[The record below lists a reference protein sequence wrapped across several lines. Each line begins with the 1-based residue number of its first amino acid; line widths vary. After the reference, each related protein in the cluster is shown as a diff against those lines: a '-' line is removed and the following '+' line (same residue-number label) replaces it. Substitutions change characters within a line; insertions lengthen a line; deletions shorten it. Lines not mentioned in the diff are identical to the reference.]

1 MSSFTVHRC
10 HHTSFTV
17 REINAVLPFF
27 IQGLGFE
34 LVSIGP
40 RDGRLMERLTGV
52 LGVVVTEA
60 FLQGPGITLE
70 LVQYYA
76 PIDRS
81 LANPRL
87 CDAGSTHIGLDIDD
101 IDAAVE
107 TAASHGFRLAGEI
120 IAIDAGP
127 NAGRRIAYVRNADGL
142 TVEFLGQ
149 RIEQRTR

>member
-1 MSSFTVHRC
+1 MSMFTVLGC
-10 HHTSFTV
+10 NHTSFTV

-40 RDGRLMERLTGV
+40 RDGRIMERLTGV

-76 PIDRS
+76 PVDRG

-87 CDAGSTHIGLDIDD
+87 CDAGATHIGLNIDD

-107 TAASHGFRLAGEI
+107 ISASHGFRLVGEI
-120 IAIDAGP
+120 SAIDAGP

-149 RIEQRTR
+149 RANQPLS

>member
-1 MSSFTVHRC
+1 MSSFTVEGC

-27 IQGLGFE
+27 IQGLGFD

-40 RDGRLMERLTGV
+40 RDGNIMERLTGV

-60 FLQGPGITLE
+60 YLQGPGIVLK

-87 CDAGSTHIGLDIDD
+87 CDAGSAHIGLDIDD
-101 IDAAVE
+101 IDAAVA

-149 RIEQRTR
+149 RAGHPMR